1 MKFTAVG
8 TGKVPSIRSEA
19 MQESILNIDK
29 EKCTEHSPVKATG
42 RVGETTT
49 CRFCGVPLMFSNH
62 GFSTRN
68 RMSKKERRKLKA
80 LTNKIIDLNTK
91 K

>member
-1 MKFTAVG
+1 
-8 TGKVPSIRSEA
+8 
-19 MQESILNIDK
+19 MQESTLDIDK
-29 EKCTEHSPVKATG
+29 EKCTEHSPVKAYG

-49 CRFCGVPLMFSNH
+49 CRFCGVPLMLANN
-62 GFSTRN
+62 GFRTRN

>member
-1 MKFTAVG
+1 
-8 TGKVPSIRSEA
+8 
-19 MQESILNIDK
+19 MQETTLNIAK
-29 EKCTEHSPVKATG
+29 EKCTEHSPVKAAG

-49 CRFCGVPLMFSNH
+49 CRLCGVPLMFSNN
-62 GFSTRN
+62 GFHTRN
-68 RMSKKERRKLKA
+68 RMSKKERRKLTA

>member
-1 MKFTAVG
+1 
-8 TGKVPSIRSEA
+8 
-19 MQESILNIDK
+19 MQESTLNIAK
-29 EKCTEHSPVKATG
+29 EKCTEHSPVKSAG

-62 GFSTRN
+62 GFHTRN
-68 RMSKKERRKLKA
+68 RMSKKERRKLKE